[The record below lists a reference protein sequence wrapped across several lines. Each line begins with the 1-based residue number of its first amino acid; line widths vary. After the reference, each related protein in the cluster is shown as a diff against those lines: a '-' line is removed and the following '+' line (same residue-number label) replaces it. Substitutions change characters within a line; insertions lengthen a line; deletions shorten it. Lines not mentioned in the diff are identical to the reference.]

1 MNNQNIMATLTPQQQ
16 SLLNQISQQ
25 AQQIQSQLNT
35 LAAAQKAGMTITPQ
49 TSVQQA
55 ASYISS
61 GQPSTSSSG
70 TSQTMSALTSSGTQ
84 PSYQNY
90 TIQKGD
96 TLSALANKYGTTVQ
110 ALLSANPQI
119 TNPNLIYAGSALKI
133 PTITTSP
140 QTQTTQTP
148 NPQIPPQN
156 PQNPLQIPPQS
167 QDWQTAYKQLLDQYQ
182 ALTQKYANPPA
193 PDTSN
198 ISNIYSKAASDL
210 TAKYQKVLADL
221 QKKQQEDRQRLV
233 GRYAA
238 AGFSEPGILGGSP
251 AGIPGVAT
259 KGLNELESQQ
269 ASDITN
275 LQQAQAGD
283 LNALAAAQAS
293 AVQQAQ
299 QQAIDNYYK
308 QLQLMQSVLGNQ
320 ANLLTYQTPQQ
331 QLLNDLQKEQ
341 LYKQLG
347 LGSYA
352 KMETPKTEIVGNEK
366 SGYTKITYDDQGRII
381 SKEQVIP
388 PIAGGTTSDTIGG
401 NTSNTSG
408 SGFFANIAI
417 NQAKDL
423 LSQISDKTVGP
434 KSIIPRMSGVF
445 GAQTDAYYFYDQLKT
460 LENTLAFSVL
470 SALKELSKTGGALGQ
485 VSNYE
490 EAMLKSALG
499 ALDPN
504 LPPDR
509 FKTQLNKVL
518 NVLYG
523 IQAAHSTGIVN
534 VKITTPDGQKSSV
547 GPISIQDL
555 VDAIQQGYKIEY
567 L

>member
-1 MNNQNIMATLTPQQQ
+1 MASLTPQQQ

-61 GQPSTSSSG
+61 KQPSTSSGG
-70 TSQTMSALTSSGTQ
+70 TSQTMSALTSGGSSQ

-96 TLSALANKYGTTVQ
+96 TLSALANKYGTTIQ

-119 TNPNLIYAGSALKI
+119 TNPNLIYAGSTLKI

-140 QTQTTQTP
+140 QTQTTQIQ
-148 NPQIPPQN
+148 NSQIPPQN
-156 PQNPLQIPPQS
+156 LQNPSQIPPQS

-182 ALTQKYANPPA
+182 ALTQKYANPPT

-198 ISNIYSKAASDL
+198 ISNIYSKAAEDL

-221 QKKQQEDRQRLV
+221 QKKQQEDKQRLI

-238 AGFSEPGILGGSP
+238 AGFSEPGILGGSS

-283 LNALAAAQAS
+283 LDALAAAQAS

-299 QQAIDNYYK
+299 QQALDNYYK
-308 QLQLMQSVLGNQ
+308 QLQLMQSALGNQ
-320 ANLLTYQTPQQ
+320 ANLLTYQTPAQ
-331 QLLNDLQKEQ
+331 QLAQELQKEQ
-341 LYKQLG
+341 IFKALG

-352 KMETPKTEIVGNEK
+352 KYEQPKIETIKEKDGSVWEIVRDDKGN
-366 SGYTKITYDDQGRII
+366 II
-381 SKEQVIP
+381 SKSEIIP
-388 PIAGGTTSDTIGG
+388 PQFDS
-401 NTSNTSG
+401 TSG
-408 SGFFANIAI
+408 NNSW
-417 NQAKDL
+417 
-423 LSQISDKTVGP
+423 
-434 KSIIPRMSGVF
+434 
-445 GAQTDAYYFYDQLKT
+445 
-460 LENTLAFSVL
+460 
-470 SALKELSKTGGALGQ
+470 EL
-485 VSNYE
+485 V
-490 EAMLKSALG
+490 
-499 ALDPN
+499 LDP
-504 LPPDR
+504 
-509 FKTQLNKVL
+509 TTNKP
-518 NVLYG
+518 LYFFNK
-523 IQAAHSTGIVN
+523 STGKLI
-534 VKITTPDGQKSSV
+534 PYQSQSSSTSSTDSQP
-547 GPISIQDL
+547 GLWDRI
-555 VDAIQQGYKIEY
+555 KNFFTEY
-567 L
+567 